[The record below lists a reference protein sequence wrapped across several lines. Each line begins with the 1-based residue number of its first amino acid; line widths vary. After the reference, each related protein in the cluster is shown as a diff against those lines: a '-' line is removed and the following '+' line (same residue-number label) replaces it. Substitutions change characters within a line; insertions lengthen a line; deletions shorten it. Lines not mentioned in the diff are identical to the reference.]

1 MVTLEKIVT
10 MFKEDWDERRKIYE
24 NMESTVGQK
33 LDDITKEQ
41 GHITRP
47 MEEKLFKNL
56 SDKIQKKIDDKK
68 YSTLARIPTNNSDLQ
83 DYEQSN
89 SLNLVTDVSNKDDV
103 NFQIFHTMVDFGIF
117 HKILSFCLM

>member
-1 MVTLEKIVT
+1 
-10 MFKEDWDERRKIYE
+10 
-24 NMESTVGQK
+24 
-33 LDDITKEQ
+33 
-41 GHITRP
+41 

-89 SLNLVTDVSNKDDV
+89 SLDLIIDVNTNNDV
-103 NFQIFHTMVDFGIF
+103 NFQVCSYNYRFWNVPQDFEIPSNV
-117 HKILSFCLM
+117 K